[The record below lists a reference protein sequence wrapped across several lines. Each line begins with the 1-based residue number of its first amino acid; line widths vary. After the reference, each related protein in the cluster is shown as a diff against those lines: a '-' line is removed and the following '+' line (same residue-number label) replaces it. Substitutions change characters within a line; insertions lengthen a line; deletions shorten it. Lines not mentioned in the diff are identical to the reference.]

1 MACNKLVTSNAEV
14 WCVLFQV
21 TETFIFGENSRGA
34 SQMFQ
39 IFRKIREWSGNFGL
53 EPSKLGEP

>member
-1 MACNKLVTSNAEV
+1 MQKYGVYCFKLQK
-14 WCVLFQV
+14 L
-21 TETFIFGENSRGA
+21 IFGENSRGA